1 MLGRHID
8 NIATSI
14 YYISGPPEMVDA
26 MQKTLTKAGVKAS
39 NIRAEEFSG
48 Y

>member
-1 MLGRHID
+1 MKYID
-8 NIATSI
+8 NLALPI
-14 YYISGPPEMVDA
+14 YYISGPPDMVAA
-26 MQKTLTKAGVKAS
+26 MQKILSDAGVKSS

>member
-1 MLGRHID
+1 
-8 NIATSI
+8 
-14 YYISGPPEMVDA
+14 MVDA